1 MSALQTVAEFCDDH
15 RISTATFYR
24 LMRRGDGPPVIKLGK
39 ATRISAEAAAE
50 WRRRMERETSPGGGL
65 LST

>member
-24 LMRRGDGPPVIKLGK
+24 LMRQGDGHPVIKLGK

-50 WRRRMERETSPGGGL
+50 WRQHLQETGEPR
-65 LST
+65 

>member
-39 ATRISAEAAAE
+39 AKQPQSGAGA
-50 WRRRMERETSPGGGL
+50 
-65 LST
+65 